1 MMDWKR
7 LHQKGSEQCWREIR
21 REICHWHK
29 TCKKEKLRIVLNCDE
44 SGVQWRIP
52 AQVSIL
58 QSPLLTNNLTGHSY
72 WDSDKNPSLW
82 HVTLRACSTKSTSI
96 PSAVICFVSSGG
108 RRSWILDPG
117 SWILPYYSSP
127 VRRHVWTES
136 RGRGVAWNDDRPAL
150 RFAVDSGI
158 RVPLQ
163 GRRRVAEWWRERDH
177 LEKRRPRFQE
187 IRRLTLA
194 TSLLDQRKKRESS
207 VFLIG
212 TKHAS
217 GSALLEVHSETKEM
231 SEEGT
236 TQSGQS
242 FSWRFGDR
250 KVDHPRS
257 AGQSLSPD
265 KFELPAK
272 EVGEV

>member
-1 MMDWKR
+1 MANP
-7 LHQKGSEQCWREIR
+7 C
-21 REICHWHK
+21 
-29 TCKKEKLRIVLNCDE
+29 T
-44 SGVQWRIP
+44 
-52 AQVSIL
+52 SIY
-58 QSPLLTNNLTGHSY
+58 T
-72 WDSDKNPSLW
+72 
-82 HVTLRACSTKSTSI
+82 TKSFADEQPDWSFLLRFRQEPI
-96 PSAVICFVSSGG
+96 AVTCDIEGMFHQVHINPERCDLLRFL
-108 RRSWILDPG
+108 WWEEILDPG

-127 VRRHVWTES
+127 VRRHAWTES
-136 RGRGVAWNDDRPAL
+136 RRRSVAWNEDRP

-158 RVPLQ
+158 RVPLE

-177 LEKRRPRFQE
+177 LEKRRPRGQE
-187 IRRLTLA
+187 IRRLTLT
-194 TSLLDQRKKRESS
+194 TSLFDQRKKRESS

-236 TQSGQS
+236 TQSGPS
-242 FSWRFGDR
+242 FSWRFRDR

-265 KFELPAK
+265 KLELPAK
-272 EVGEV
+272 EVGEA